1 MRICIAVFLSI
12 LLQTLYAQTTDSVKI
27 IGQIV
32 ADSST
37 AWMPDKADV
46 RIVPYS
52 EGESVYVTSINND
65 GSFSI
70 KVAVKSTGI
79 YELKYKGYKAALLL
93 TPSEPFCKVIIKTD
107 AQQEVRVIK
116 ISGSRENDAYRI
128 FKRETAA
135 FRDLLRDVKTEC
147 ARDEKACTA
156 KLKKQM
162 SSQNELMN
170 YLKMGYKGTFAA
182 NVLASLGEMPEP
194 EGKEP
199 VLAQIQSRF
208 FDDINFADT
217 LLYKTP
223 DLNNKISSYI
233 EYIADSASAA
243 RVKFIQHLMD
253 KVKGKKEAQK
263 GLLTIL
269 LNNFLDNYREPYI
282 TSLVQWA
289 GTQHKLEDE
298 QPVLDAKLKLL
309 AKILPG
315 LPAPDVTG
323 ENLNQQPQNLL
334 TTAKS
339 NQLTLLLFWE
349 SDCPH
354 CRKAMPDIIQLYKQ
368 YHSKGLEVFA
378 ASLDNNKDKWKQ
390 FIAINHL
397 NWTNIVLP
405 ENSNAHADYF
415 IQYTPTVVLIDG
427 KGNIIK
433 RFISVED
440 LRTEIANIL
449 K

>member
-1 MRICIAVFLSI
+1 MRICLAAFLFF
-12 LLQTLYAQTTDSVKI
+12 LLQTLHAQTTDSVKI
-27 IGQIV
+27 VGQV
-32 ADSST
+32 VPDSAA
-37 AWMPDKADV
+37 AWVPDKADV

-52 EGESVYVTSINND
+52 EGESVYVTAINND
-65 GSFSI
+65 GTFNI

-79 YELKYKGYKAALLL
+79 YDLKYKGYKASLLL
-93 TPSEPFCKVIIKTD
+93 TPAEPFCKVIIKTD
-107 AQQEVRVIK
+107 AQQEVRAIK

-128 FKRETAA
+128 FKRESAA
-135 FRDLLRDVKTEC
+135 FRDLLRDVRGEC
-147 ARDEKACTA
+147 AQDEKGCAI

-162 SSQNELMN
+162 SSQNELMD
-170 YLKMGYKGTFAA
+170 YLKVGYKGTYTA
-182 NVLASLGEMPEP
+182 NVLVNLGEVPELD
-194 EGKEP
+194 GKEP
-199 VLAQIQSRF
+199 VLVQMQARF
-208 FDDINFADT
+208 FDDVNFADT

-223 DLNNKISSYI
+223 DLNNKISSFI
-233 EYIADSASAA
+233 EYLADSASPK
-243 RVKFIQHLMD
+243 RLSFIQHVMD

-263 GLLTIL
+263 GLLTVL

-289 GTQHKLEDE
+289 STQRNLDDE
-298 QPVLDAKLKLL
+298 QPVLAAKLKLL
-309 AKILPG
+309 SKMIPG

-323 ENLNQQPQNLL
+323 ENLNQQKQNLL

-339 NQLTLLLFWE
+339 TALTLLLFWE

-368 YHSKGLEVFA
+368 YHDKGLEIFA

-390 FIAINHL
+390 FIATNHL
-397 NWTNIVLP
+397 TWVNIVLP

-415 IQYTPTVVLIDG
+415 IQYTPTVVVIDA
-427 KGNIIK
+427 KGNIVK
-433 RFISVED
+433 RFISVDD
-440 LRTEIANIL
+440 LRTEIAAIL